1 MKSILTQLLVVSLA
15 LVPRLARAQG
25 VYPMP
30 ASLLGAPAAPT
41 SFGQHEALAS
51 LILVAVTVLLLLA
64 IGKAFDFRERR
75 EEERVHLEAQIGDA
89 FLGQAAFARSSVR
102 PIVRI
107 PFWRG
112 SPARVEMVGEV
123 QSTQLEQSALRIAAQ
138 AASRVRSDVAL
149 ENHIVVVQT
158 SSTRAGGAKGES
170 QMAHRLLGAFKTVT
184 AVVGVMT
191 GVSLI
196 KYAILIEHLNFH

>member
-1 MKSILTQLLVVSLA
+1 MKSILTQLLLVSLA

-30 ASLLGAPAAPT
+30 ASLVGAPAAPT

-51 LILVAVTVLLLLA
+51 LILAAVTVLLILA
-64 IGKAFDFRERR
+64 IGKALDFRERR
-75 EEERVHLEAQIGDA
+75 EQERVHLEAQIGDA
-89 FLGQAAFARSSVR
+89 FLGHAAFVRSSVR

-112 SPARVEMVGEV
+112 TPARVEMVGEV
-123 QSTQLEQSALRIAAQ
+123 PSMQLEQSALRIAAQ
-138 AASRVRSDVAL
+138 AASRVRSDIAL
-149 ENHIVVVQT
+149 ENHIVVQT
-158 SSTRAGGAKGES
+158 SNTRAGGAKGES

>member
-1 MKSILTQLLVVSLA
+1 MKSILTQLLFVSLA
-15 LVPRLARAQG
+15 IVPRLASAQG

-30 ASLLGAPAAPT
+30 ASLVGAPAAPT

-75 EEERVHLEAQIGDA
+75 EQERVHLEAQIGDA
-89 FLGQAAFARSSVR
+89 FLGHAAFVRSSVR

-112 SPARVEMVGEV
+112 TPARVEMVGEV
-123 QSTQLEQSALRIAAQ
+123 PSMQLEQSALRIAAQ
-138 AASRVRSDVAL
+138 AASRVRSDIAL
-149 ENHIVVVQT
+149 ENHIVVQT
-158 SSTRAGGAKGES
+158 SNTRAGGAKGES

>member
-1 MKSILTQLLVVSLA
+1 MKSILTQLLLVSLA

-30 ASLLGAPAAPT
+30 ATLVGASAAPT

-51 LILVAVTVLLLLA
+51 LILAAVTVLLILA
-64 IGKAFDFRERR
+64 IGKALDFRERR
-75 EEERVHLEAQIGDA
+75 EQERVHLEAQIGDA
-89 FLGQAAFARSSVR
+89 FLGHAAFVRSSVR

-112 SPARVEMVGEV
+112 TPARVEMVGEV
-123 QSTQLEQSALRIAAQ
+123 PSMQLEQSALRIAAQ
-138 AASRVRSDVAL
+138 AASRVRSDIAL
-149 ENHIVVVQT
+149 ENHIVVQT
-158 SSTRAGGAKGES
+158 SNTRAGGAKGES

>member
-1 MKSILTQLLVVSLA
+1 MNSILTHLLLVSLA

-30 ASLLGAPAAPT
+30 ATLVGASAAPT

-51 LILVAVTVLLLLA
+51 LILAAVTVLLILA
-64 IGKAFDFRERR
+64 IGKALDFRERR
-75 EEERVHLEAQIGDA
+75 EQERVHLEAQIGDA
-89 FLGQAAFARSSVR
+89 FLGHAAFVRSSVR

-112 SPARVEMVGEV
+112 TPARVEMVGEV
-123 QSTQLEQSALRIAAQ
+123 PSMQLEQSALRIAAQ
-138 AASRVRSDVAL
+138 AASRVRSDIAL
-149 ENHIVVVQT
+149 ENHIVVQT
-158 SSTRAGGAKGES
+158 SNTRAGGAKGES

-196 KYAILIEHLNFH
+196 KYAILIEHLNLH